1 MENNSLG
8 QKPGETLMRMAKYY
22 HSMGYKRNEIERLL
36 EQFVLRCDSSIG
48 MPKWHPLISKCAASA
63 SKYPLINVAGVAITK
78 RELEAIA
85 QLKGRLLQ
93 RLMFALVCLAKYG
106 NAVNPKNGNWVNRA
120 PRDIFTL
127 ANITVTTN
135 RQSLMINDLW
145 QAGYIGYSNIIDN
158 INLNIKIV
166 DDSDDT
172 EHLFV
177 TDFRNLGNQYMK
189 LVGENYMECQNCG
202 AVVKRTSNRQKYC
215 QACAVEMN
223 IQATSDRRLTAA

>member
-1 MENNSLG
+1 M
-8 QKPGETLMRMAKYY
+8 LMRMAKYY

-36 EQFVLRCDSSIG
+36 EQFVVRCDSSIG
-48 MPKWHPLISKCAASA
+48 MPKWHPLISKCAANA
-63 SKYPLINVAGVAITK
+63 SKYPLINVAGVTITK
-78 RELEAIA
+78 SELKAISR
-85 QLKGRLLQ
+85 LKGRLLQ
-93 RLMFALVCLAKYG
+93 RLMFTLVCLAKYG

-127 ANITVTTN
+127 ANITVTTY

-166 DDSDDT
+166 DDSKSA

-189 LVGENYMECQNCG
+189 LVGEKYMECQNCG
-202 AVVKRTSNRQKYC
+202 TIIKRTSNRQKYC
-215 QACAVEMN
+215 HACAVEMN
-223 IQATSDRRLTAA
+223 IQATSDRRSTAA